1 MINHISR
8 MSSAVGVIMARQ
20 KEAALLKQLS
30 DAPIMSSQVGGSVDG
45 LNALQISNID
55 LYNRMLGLRAQ
66 AQNNTNQPNNNQLS
80 GGTSGYL

>member
-1 MINHISR
+1 MFTKNIPNAIR
-8 MSSAVGVIMARQ
+8 EYMLREQ
-20 KEAALLKQLS
+20 EAALLKQLS

-45 LNALQISNID
+45 LNALQISNMD
-55 LYNRMLGLRAQ
+55 LYNRMLSLRAQ